1 MEFLS
6 KTLDLDEFLMQP
18 VRTLSLGQRMRAD
31 LAASWL
37 HNPKILF
44 LDEPTIG
51 LDVWVKEKIRKA
63 IKVMNEKYNTTVILT
78 THDMQDIEDLCSR
91 IIMIEKGKI
100 IYDGAIEDIKH
111 HFGNIRTVALTVKEK
126 PDMNSLD
133 TFDNKAEY
141 NWDNDK
147 LYIKFDADYVEI
159 KNVVNYA
166 FGDLKAQDIQI
177 SEINIEDVVKD
188 IMSAGEVSA

>member
-1 MEFLS
+1 
-6 KTLDLDEFLMQP
+6 MQP